1 MRHRHVLAFMLGKM
15 LPAVVAAAVRCPDAW
30 ALAQTYVDALE
41 ARLAGPAVHR
51 DLTADDDGLTI
62 TAVLAL
68 LRSAAPALQYLRA
81 LRPADLRTEYVYT
94 LVQILRLLNLLAPS
108 LRAYLINEGEDGHT
122 AGDIIGAAELISAFT
137 GCAGAYLYEL
147 LENDND
153 RAAQL
158 AAGGIA
164 TAPGSS
170 TTTQRPA
177 LTIDPARLFEGVRSS
192 RASNPD
198 DRDARL
204 VSDFTAHI
212 VREIGN
218 GWVTVLNDSGNG
230 PTTLL
235 TVKGPARPPA
245 SNSNTNTQNP
255 AAGTPVPRW
264 DPRTLV
270 TQLLEQTGRWNA
282 VFGGGGS
289 GGYGEMTVGGVG
301 GLGLGRARAGAWEDR
316 WVGDDGFD
324 AWF

>member
-1 MRHRHVLAFMLGKM
+1 M
-15 LPAVVAAAVRCPDAW
+15 
-30 ALAQTYVDALE
+30 
-41 ARLAGPAVHR
+41 
-51 DLTADDDGLTI
+51 
-62 TAVLAL
+62 
-68 LRSAAPALQYLRA
+68 
-81 LRPADLRTEYVYT
+81 
-94 LVQILRLLNLLAPS
+94 
-108 LRAYLINEGEDGHT
+108 
-122 AGDIIGAAELISAFT
+122 GAAELISGFT
-137 GCAGAYLYEL
+137 RCAGAYLYEL

-153 RAAQL
+153 RALQL

-164 TAPGSS
+164 TAPGGS
-170 TTTQRPA
+170 TTPQRPA
-177 LTIDPARLFEGVRSS
+177 LTIDPARLFEGVQSS
-192 RASNPD
+192 RPSNPD

-255 AAGTPVPRW
+255 AAGTLVPRW

-270 TQLLEQTGRWNA
+270 TQLLEQTGRWDA
-282 VFGGGGS
+282 VFGGGG
-289 GGYGEMTVGGVG
+289 YGEMAVSGVG